1 MKDGW
6 TPGLWPCQPGTSWL
20 RNVTYSSY
28 SLAGLAGWQLPGAG
42 PWEVQAAY
50 DLLIGLPSWVRW
62 SKGTPARRPESRPG
76 SLPPIPPQ
84 QTSRVCAIAPQPRR
98 TLRRVNGVCT
108 CALSPS
114 QESPRYHDYHEDTSL
129 HAAGSQTPCKEGAP
143 PLSSLGRCGASCES
157 AFDLGHLLN
166 LEE

>member
-20 RNVTYSSY
+20 RNVTYSSH

-42 PWEVQAAY
+42 PWEVQAAH

-114 QESPRYHDYHEDTSL
+114 QESLGIMITTRIPACMRQALRPPAKRAPL
-129 HAAGSQTPCKEGAP
+129 H
-143 PLSSLGRCGASCES
+143 
-157 AFDLGHLLN
+157 
-166 LEE
+166 